1 MSIMSYLLS
10 LFSTNIIRKKA
21 NETIFSRCNYVN
33 ILATF
38 PLKHLGNI
46 QHYSLNCETP
56 MAQILLVCCTLDP
69 ARTSDEL

>member
-1 MSIMSYLLS
+1 MSYLLS

-56 MAQILLVCCTLDP
+56 MAQILLVCYTLDP